1 MKPPAVVTA
10 TPAELDEI
18 LALAK
23 TSFPTRQYEL
33 LEGVLGTF
41 VYVMQA
47 LQNAKTSIKRFRQML
62 FGARTESQRNVL
74 KPGAAQGNRGLPVT
88 QERSRE
94 TSQAQAPAAAP
105 PHRPGHGRN
114 GAQVYSKAPL
124 VTVNPPGLLAGDRC
138 PQCAEGKV
146 YDGTPRTIVKVFGQ
160 PPLAAT
166 VYQLCQLRCRLCDA
180 TFTGPM
186 PKGMTTH
193 KYDPS
198 CAAMLALMRYGSGMP
213 FYRLEGL
220 QASLNVPV
228 SDATQWDIVARAVP
242 APRAAFNELIVQA
255 AQAPLLH
262 SDDTPAKILA
272 LKWERARLEALG
284 QDPTAKAINTSCIVA
299 VLEQRQVV
307 LFFTGHQHA
316 GQNLADVLAKRARE
330 LEPPIQM
337 SDALAANFTGEFE
350 TIIAKCLT
358 HGRRKVVDLY
368 AQFPEPC
375 RQVIETLGQVY
386 ANDAHCHE
394 AKLSPEQRLHYH
406 QAHSDEPMQ
415 SLHRWMTEQF
425 AQRQVEP
432 NSALGQAL
440 RYLIKHWS
448 GLTLFLRQAG
458 APLDNNL
465 VERCLKRAI
474 LHRKNS
480 MFYKTCTGAQVG
492 DIYMSLI
499 HTCQLCHINAYDYL
513 RALQI
518 HALQVLTTPSQ
529 WMPWNYTQQLPA
541 AP

>member
-1 MKPPAVVTA
+1 MKPPEVVNA
-10 TPAELDEI
+10 TQAELDEI

-23 TSFPTRQYEL
+23 TSFPSRQYEL

-74 KPGAAQGNRGLPVT
+74 KKGGAQGKCGLPVT
-88 QERSRE
+88 QDSSPE
-94 TSQAQAPAAAP
+94 TSQAQAHAAAAP
-105 PHRPGHGRN
+105 QRPGHGRN
-114 GAQVYSKAPL
+114 GAQVYSKSP
-124 VTVNPPGLLAGDRC
+124 VITVNPPGLLAGDRC
-138 PQCAEGKV
+138 PECAQGKV
-146 YDGTPRTIVKVFGQ
+146 YDCTPRTIVKVFGQ

-166 VYQLCQLRCRLCDA
+166 VYKLCQLRCRLCDA
-180 TFTGPM
+180 RFTGPM
-186 PKGMTTH
+186 PQGMTTH

-213 FYRLEGL
+213 FYRLQGL
-220 QASLNVPV
+220 QANLNVPV
-228 SDATQWDIVARAVP
+228 SDATQWEIVARAVP
-242 APRAAFNELIVQA
+242 APRAAFNELILHA

-272 LKWERARLEALG
+272 LKLERARLEALG

-299 VLEQRQVV
+299 VLEQHQVA

-316 GQNLADVLAKRARE
+316 GKNLADVLAKRARE

-358 HGRRKVVDLY
+358 HGRRKVVDVY

-375 RQVIETLGQVY
+375 RHVIETLGRVY
-386 ANDAHCHE
+386 ANDAHCRE

-425 AQRQVEP
+425 AQRAVEP

-499 HTCQLCHINAYDYL
+499 HTCQLCHVNAFDYL
-513 RALQI
+513 QALQI

-529 WMPWNYTQQLPA
+529 WMPWNYTEQLPG